1 MEGSMNI
8 FYLVP
13 ESVGIGMEFVIR
25 EFFFF
30 LLQF

>member
-1 MEGSMNI
+1 MNI
-8 FYLVP
+8 FDLVP
-13 ESVGIGMEFVIR
+13 ESVGIGMEFVIG